1 VPDPLTAQLAD
12 RRPGRLVAAIILM
25 SIIVFGSLLVRPA
38 IAAAADPVKV
48 VIVVGPV
55 EGTTAKNIR
64 TAKAYAA
71 LARSYGATVVE
82 VYSPRATWS
91 RVKAAAKGAN
101 VFIYLG
107 HGNGYPSPYGPFSAT
122 RRNGMGLNKSSGHGN
137 SNVKYYGQTYM
148 KTGLDLASNSVVL
161 LNHLCYASGNSEP
174 GRAKPSKTTAKKRAD
189 GYATGFLRT
198 GARAVFANGHGSLTS
213 ILTDIFTTDKTVGQM
228 FQDDH
233 AFDGGQDFKFASKKT
248 SWATVWM
255 DPMTKKRYYHSIVGR
270 LTVTAT
276 QIREGS

>member
-1 VPDPLTAQLAD
+1 VPDPITAAFAL
-12 RRPGRLVAAIILM
+12 RRPGRLAAAVMLV
-25 SIIVFGSLLVRPA
+25 SIIVFGGVAVRPA
-38 IAAAADPVKV
+38 TTAAADPVKV

-55 EGTTAKNIR
+55 EGNTAKNVR

-71 LARSYGATVVE
+71 LARSYGAAVVE
-82 VYSPRATWS
+82 VYSPKATWS
-91 RVKAAAKGAN
+91 KVKAAAKGAN

-107 HGNGYPSPYGPFSAT
+107 HGNGYPSPYGPFSAA

-137 SNVKYYGQTYM
+137 SNVKYYGQSYM
-148 KTGLDLASNSVVL
+148 QSGLDLASNSVVL

-174 GRAKPSKTTAKKRAD
+174 GRAKPSKSTAMKRVD
-189 GYATGFLRT
+189 GYATGFLRA

-213 ILTDIFTTDKTVGQM
+213 ILTDIFTTDKAVGQI

-233 AFDGGQDFKFASKKT
+233 AFDGGRDFTFASKRNP
-248 SWATVWM
+248 WATVWM
-255 DPMTKKRYYHSIVGR
+255 DPMTKKRYYHSFVGR
-270 LTVTAT
+270 LKLTAT